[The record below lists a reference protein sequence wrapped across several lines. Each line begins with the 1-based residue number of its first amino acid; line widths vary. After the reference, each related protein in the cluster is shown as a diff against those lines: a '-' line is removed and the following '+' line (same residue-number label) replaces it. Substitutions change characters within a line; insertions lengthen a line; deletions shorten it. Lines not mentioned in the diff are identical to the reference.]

1 MHRQRR
7 MQVPMLLFRGI
18 NLLALVLCFVVVV
31 FGAYVRLSNAG
42 LGCPDWPGCYGHLT
56 VTAAADE
63 AAANVARDFPSRPV
77 VEAPKAWK
85 EMIHRYLATTLG
97 TLLLVLAAL
106 AWTDRSRRLPRG
118 LTLALIG
125 TVCLQGALGALTVL
139 WNVNPVTVTGHL
151 LVGLTTLALLWWL
164 WLRGIEPAP
173 APVAER
179 PRREPRSERQAW
191 FATQQQL
198 TPPPAAAA
206 SGAGLRLAAAL
217 ALVVVVGQIFLGGW
231 TSSNY
236 AALACPDFPACL
248 GSFAPRTGLA
258 QAFRVWH
265 GTGANYEYGI
275 LDGAA
280 RATIHLLHRYGA
292 LLVSVVLGSLAAFL
306 LGTAGAPLWRRLGW
320 ALIAALLLQVG
331 IGISI
336 VELRLPLWLADA
348 HNAGAALLLL
358 TVVALNFF
366 AWRHPETGCLSR

>member
-1 MHRQRR
+1 MHRRRQRR
-7 MQVPMLLFRGI
+7 TPKMSLFRGI
-18 NLLALVLCFVVVV
+18 NLLALILCFVVVV

-56 VTAAADE
+56 VTAAANT
-63 AAANVARDFPSRPV
+63 AASDVARDFPSRPV

-97 TLLLVLAAL
+97 TLLLILAAL
-106 AWTDRSRRLPRG
+106 SWLLSGLRQFRG

-164 WLRGIEPAP
+164 WLRGTGEPARP
-173 APVAER
+173 ER
-179 PRREPRSERQAW
+179 EARSERQAW
-191 FATQQQL
+191 FASQSQRQST
-198 TPPPAAAA
+198 TSA
-206 SGAGLRLAAAL
+206 SLAPMGLRACAAFAL
-217 ALVVVVGQIFLGGW
+217 LLVVGQIFLGGW

-248 GSFAPRTGLA
+248 GSYTPQTGIA

-275 LDGAA
+275 LDGAT
-280 RATIHLLHRYGA
+280 RATIHLMHRYGA
-292 LLVSVVLGSLAAFL
+292 LLLSLVLGGLALFL
-306 LGTAGAPLWRRLGW
+306 LSTAKTTLWRRLGA
-320 ALIAALLLQVG
+320 ALLGALLLQVA

-336 VELRLPLWLADA
+336 VKLQLPLWLADA

-358 TVVALNFF
+358 AVVAVNFF
-366 AWRHPETGCLSR
+366 AWRKPETAKG

>member
-1 MHRQRR
+1 MS
-7 MQVPMLLFRGI
+7 LFRGI
-18 NLLALVLCFVVVV
+18 NLLALILCYAVVV

-56 VTAAADE
+56 VTAAAED
-63 AAANVARDFPSRPV
+63 ATSAARDFPSRPV

-97 TLLLVLAAL
+97 TLLLILAAL
-106 AWTDRSRRLPRG
+106 SWLRAELRPLRG

-139 WNVNPVTVTGHL
+139 WNVNPFTVTGHL

-164 WLRGIEPAP
+164 WLRGGAIAAAQSVGHAGFAAQPSAP
-173 APVAER
+173 AP
-179 PRREPRSERQAW
+179 W
-191 FATQQQL
+191 
-198 TPPPAAAA
+198 
-206 SGAGLRLAAAL
+206 GLRAYALLGL
-217 ALVVVVGQIFLGGW
+217 ALVVGQIFLGGW

-236 AALACPDFPACL
+236 AALACPDFPSCL
-248 GSFAPRTGLA
+248 GAYTPQTGVA
-258 QAFRVWH
+258 QAFKVWH

-275 LDGAA
+275 LDGAT

-292 LLVSVVLGSLAAFL
+292 LLLSLVLGGLALFL
-306 LGTAGAPLWRRLGW
+306 LISGKTALWRRLG
-320 ALIAALLLQVG
+320 ACLLGALLLQLCIGVG
-331 IGISI
+331 I

-358 TVVALNFF
+358 AVVAVNFY
-366 AWRHPETGCLSR
+366 AWRKPQLVQP

>member
-1 MHRQRR
+1 MYRRRQRR
-7 MQVPMLLFRGI
+7 TPKMSLFRGI
-18 NLLALVLCFVVVV
+18 NLLALILCFVVVV

-56 VTAAADE
+56 VTAAANT
-63 AAANVARDFPSRPV
+63 AASDVARDFPSRPV

-97 TLLLVLAAL
+97 TLLLILAAL
-106 AWTDRSRRLPRG
+106 SWLFSGLRQFRG

-164 WLRGIEPAP
+164 WLWLRGTGEPARP
-173 APVAER
+173 ER
-179 PRREPRSERQAW
+179 EARSERQAW
-191 FATQQQL
+191 FAAQGQSQGAA
-198 TPPPAAAA
+198 PAAAR
-206 SGAGLRLAAAL
+206 GLRACAGFAL
-217 ALVVVVGQIFLGGW
+217 LLVVGQIFLGGW

-248 GSFAPRTGLA
+248 GSYAPQTGIA
-258 QAFRVWH
+258 QAFKVWH

-275 LDGAA
+275 LDGAT
-280 RATIHLLHRYGA
+280 RATIHLMHRYGA
-292 LLVSVVLGSLAAFL
+292 LLLSLVLGGLALFL
-306 LGTAGAPLWRRLGW
+306 LSTAKTTLWRRLGA
-320 ALIAALLLQVG
+320 ALLGALLLQVA

-336 VELRLPLWLADA
+336 VKLQLPLWLADA

-358 TVVALNFF
+358 AVVAVNFF
-366 AWRHPETGCLSR
+366 AWRKPETAQG